1 MTLQRANRSTAARRT
16 PRFGMDTPASSR
28 VRNATASTT

>member
-1 MTLQRANRSTAARRT
+1 MILQRANRPTVARKS
-16 PRFGMDTPASSR
+16 PRFGMDTPASSC